1 MNQKKYLMSG
11 GLAFFE
17 KKEMEKLS
25 RYAREG
31 WMLEK
36 FAFLGFVLRKREPEH
51 FIYSLDYQKEA
62 DEEYFSYFQ
71 EAGWTHVCSTGEMH
85 IFKATPGTA
94 PIYSDKQSEMEKY
107 ERESKSMK
115 KVAVTALLVTIFLFL
130 ISMISNNGLLPN
142 VVGIITEAISYPTMI
157 VLIFS
162 GMPYLA
168 YRYKLKKLEKENF

>member
-1 MNQKKYLMSG
+1 MKQKKYLMSS
-11 GLAFFE
+11 GLAFSE

-25 RYAREG
+25 DHAQKG

-36 FAFLGFVLRKREPEH
+36 FAFLGFVLRKREPESV
-51 FIYSLDYQKEA
+51 IYSLDYQKEA

-71 EAGWTHVCSTGEMH
+71 EAGWTHVCSAGEMH
-85 IFKATPGTA
+85 IFKAAPGTN

-115 KVAVTALLVTIFLFL
+115 KVAVSALLVALFL
-130 ISMISNNGLLPN
+130 IVVSVSSKNGLLPN
-142 VVGIITEAISYPTMI
+142 GIGVISEAISYPTII
-157 VLIFS
+157 VLIFT

-168 YRYKLKKLEKENF
+168 YRYKLKKLEKHNF